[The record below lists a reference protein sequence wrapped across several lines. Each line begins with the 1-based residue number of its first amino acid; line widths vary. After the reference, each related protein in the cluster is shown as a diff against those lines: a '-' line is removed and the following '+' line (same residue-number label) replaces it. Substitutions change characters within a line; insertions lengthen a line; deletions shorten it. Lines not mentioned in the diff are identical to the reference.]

1 MLEYFTMQLAVGV
14 FAGLIVH
21 IIVRL
26 VRRLVERTKKGRPN
40 QK

>member
-26 VRRLVERTKKGRPN
+26 ARRFVERMKKGRCRP
-40 QK
+40 K